1 MYQDKTDMLSFT
13 DMPDNNVEPLALADR
28 WPIWFHNLKG
38 LAVTDK
44 GKGPY
49 LPTWQTSPILYH
61 GQEVNENILKNKF
74 AYNASRVSFDT
85 QSVVVG
91 QFITAEP
98 GDMNSE
104 DRDTALFALM
114 VSIQKG
120 EMCQYPGDPLSQVYF
135 PIFSSVEGSRT
146 SVAVM
151 TAYVRWMDYFQN
163 ILSSQYKGIVF
174 VLKDSCGGE
183 YSYVID
189 GAKVNPLGPG
199 DQHDSSY
206 SNMVRNASL
215 ASVATVADGSELGL
229 PLNQD
234 HCRISIEVYP
244 SNEFHSIYSTNVP
257 AFMTAAVVVIFV
269 CTAMLFI
276 FYDRLVERRQKLVLK
291 SAQQTNAIVS
301 SLFPKQVRDRLM
313 QQAQNKADIKEMRSS
328 FIQAPNRRLKGY
340 LDGKEEDDMNS
351 APIADLFPHCTVLF
365 ADISGF
371 TAWSST
377 RDPGKNCSSSLCL
390 CKFVIK
396 TLTTTSPRK
405 SYSPSIYSAS
415 DCLPSLR

>member
-1 MYQDKTDMLSFT
+1 MLGFMDTS
-13 DMPDNNVEPLALADR
+13 MPHKHIEHMTLADR

-61 GQEVNENILKNKF
+61 GQEVNENMLKNKF
-74 AYNASRVSFDT
+74 AYNASNVSFNS

-91 QFITAEP
+91 KFVTAEP
-98 GDMNSE
+98 GDMESE
-104 DRDTALFALM
+104 DADTAFFALM
-114 VSIQKG
+114 MSIQKQ
-120 EMCQYPGDPLSQVYF
+120 EMYQYPGDPLSQVFF
-135 PIFSSVEGSRT
+135 PIFSSVEGNRT

-151 TAYVRWMDYFQN
+151 AAYIRWMDYFQDILPSKAKGIN
-163 ILSSQYKGIVF
+163 IL
-174 VLKDSCGGE
+174 LRDSCGGE
-183 YSYVID
+183 YSYVIN
-189 GAKVNPLGPG
+189 GAEVTPLGPG
-199 DQHDSSY
+199 DLHDNSY
-206 SNMVRNASL
+206 SDMLRTASF
-215 ASVATVADGSELGL
+215 ASVPTIEDGSELGL
-229 PLNQD
+229 PLNPT
-234 HCRISIEVYP
+234 HCTVTIEVYP
-244 SNEFHSIYSTNVP
+244 SNEFHSIYNTNVP

-276 FYDRLVERRQKLVLK
+276 LYDRLVERRQKLVLA

-313 QQAQNKADIKEMRSS
+313 QQVKNKSDIKQMRGS
-328 FIQAPNRRLKGY
+328 FSQAPNRRLKGY
-340 LDGKEEDDMNS
+340 LDGMEEDDMNA

-377 RDPGKNCSSSLCL
+377 RDPG
-390 CKFVIK
+390 
-396 TLTTTSPRK
+396 T
-405 SYSPSIYSAS
+405 
-415 DCLPSLR
+415 